1 MDNNPT
7 DNIIIEHSQTLR
19 FSTISN
25 IPEGMQ
31 TLRVSNIPEGMQ
43 TLRVSNIPE
52 GMQTLGMEDHTL
64 IQKLISDRRAI
75 TNARNRLNY
84 KIRSL
89 QDRNHQIK
97 SSSQLQPKGRKPKAI
112 TDQEIQIY
120 ILKQVKP
127 VKAVKAM
134 IQEHRMSH

>member
-1 MDNNPT
+1 
-7 DNIIIEHSQTLR
+7 
-19 FSTISN
+19 
-25 IPEGMQ
+25 
-31 TLRVSNIPEGMQ
+31 MQ

-134 IQEHRMSH
+134 IPTYDEPLILLADEQRNGNSQLAQLNIL

>member
-1 MDNNPT
+1 MDNKPT
-7 DNIIIEHSQTLR
+7 DKIIIEHLQTLH

-25 IPEGMQ
+25 MH
-31 TLRVSNIPEGMQ
+31 
-43 TLRVSNIPE
+43 
-52 GMQTLGMEDHTL
+52 LGREDHIT
-64 IQKLISDRRAI
+64 IEKLISDRRAI

-97 SSSQLQPKGRKPKAI
+97 SPSQLQPKGRKPKAI

-127 VKAVKAM
+127 VKATSKA
-134 IQEHRMSH
+134 IDGNIR